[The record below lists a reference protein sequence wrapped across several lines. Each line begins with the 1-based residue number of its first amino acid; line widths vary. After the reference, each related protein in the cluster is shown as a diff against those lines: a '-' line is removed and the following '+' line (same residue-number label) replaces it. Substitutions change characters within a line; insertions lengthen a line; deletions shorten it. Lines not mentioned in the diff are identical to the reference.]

1 MITIGVIGE
10 SWRAVVT
17 PWGAIRPDDRR
28 GTLDWYVMAEDRWH
42 VPSREPTVRQRRI
55 DGTAVV
61 ETRLKIPGGDAVHRV
76 FAVAES
82 GGMTVVE
89 VENESPRAIVVAFDR
104 GDLLTERP
112 IGSTPIVGLDLP
124 TGAFSVPVGHRS
136 AVRVA
141 WSHRRPG
148 PGPLPAGLPDHQQ
161 VARGWCLLA
170 DRASRFSIPAT
181 TFMDDVVALRC
192 EFLLGSLPESDPAA
206 VVIALEQLAR
216 LGESAERW
224 VPEVAAAVESL
235 AEDRSWSADAALVAA
250 ERFMRR
256 SDEQRAADD
265 VRRII
270 ERRRAAGGGHDRL
283 PNEPPTG
290 VERIAWLE
298 RSMVREGAILPD
310 SVGGRWLGVDFEVHD
325 IPLGGGLD
333 TISFALRWHGERPA
347 VLWEQ
352 TADQRITAPV
362 VAPGWSSDDRRG
374 EALWPAPG

>member
-10 SWRAVVT
+10 AWRAVVT
-17 PWGAIRPDDRR
+17 PWGAVRPDDRR

-76 FAVAES
+76 FAAAES

-89 VENESPRAIVVAFDR
+89 VENESPQAIVVAFDR

-112 IGSTPIVGLDLP
+112 IGSTPIVGLELP
-124 TGAFSVPVGHRS
+124 AGSFALPVGHRS
-136 AVRVA
+136 RVRLA

-148 PGPLPAGLPDHQQ
+148 PGPLPTGLPDHQQ
-161 VARGWCLLA
+161 VVNGWRLLIE
-170 DRASRFSIPAT
+170 RASRFSIPAT

-192 EFLLGSLPESDPAA
+192 ELLLGTWPDTDPAGL
-206 VVIALEQLAR
+206 VIALEQSAR
-216 LGESAERW
+216 LGEPAGRW

-235 AEDRSWSADAALVAA
+235 AGDRSWTTDAALAAA

-256 SDEQRAADD
+256 CDERRAADD

-270 ERRRAAGGGHDRL
+270 ERRRADDGDGDRL
-283 PNEPPTG
+283 PSEPPIG

-310 SVGGRWLGVDFEVHD
+310 GFGGRWLGVDLEVHD
-325 IPLGGGLD
+325 IPLGGGPH
-333 TISFALRWHGERPA
+333 TISFAVRWHGERPA

-352 TADQRITAPV
+352 TVAQRITAPV
-362 VAPGWSSDDRRG
+362 VAPGWSSDDRIG